1 MNGSLRPPHLTRL
14 LALNTEIQELRTELL
29 HQSVVSPRIAELQQS
44 IDLCRR
50 ASLAT
55 CWMSE
60 GYELEDEG
68 SGDDEDYLISG

>member
-1 MNGSLRPPHLTRL
+1 MNGSLRHPHLTRL
-14 LALNTEIQELRTELL
+14 LTLNTEIQELRTELL
-29 HQSVVSPRIAELQQS
+29 HQSVVSPRIAELQES

-50 ASLAT
+50 ASLTT

-68 SGDDEDYLISG
+68 SDDEDYFISG